1 MTPIL
6 TVFEL
11 ARADFLER
19 TRRASFLV
27 TLAGAA
33 ALAYT
38 VHVDVWTVLVAGRVP
53 APGPAATGILVAVV
67 TSTFLSLA
75 AYYVVRGTVERDL
88 RTGVGPI
95 LAATPAGR
103 LAYAAGKFVSN
114 AGVLGAMVLLLAALA
129 MGIEAARAG
138 GITPVGAWQVIAPS
152 LLITAPALAA
162 VAGVAVVFDSVP
174 WLQGTTGNVA
184 YFFLWT
190 GLLTFAGFDTGGAW
204 LDVTGVSLAFEA
216 LSDALRTA
224 VPGASAEGLTITA
237 NPAMGEDTASFAW
250 SGVPWTPAHLARRL
264 WWVAVGGLLSGVA
277 AASLRIFDPFGDRG
291 GLFGT
296 GGDEAAPS
304 DAGDVP
310 VPGDPADGPDA
321 IGTSTDGPGPIEVGV
336 SAVSDLAAPGTS
348 GPLVGFLRAVAGELR
363 LLLSGRR
370 WWWYVGL
377 AAVNVAALAVDADAV
392 AIPLL
397 AAWVL
402 PLPAWSE
409 LGCRE
414 RIRGTETLLFSGP
427 SPRLRQLPAQLAA
440 GVGVSLVAG
449 AVPLGRLAAAGGGSA
464 LAVAAVGALFVPALA
479 LCLGAWTGKEK
490 TFQAVYL
497 VLWYLGPVNEIP
509 ALDFMG
515 VTGRALEAGATPAF
529 AAATVVLAA
538 LAWLAR
544 SRRMR
549 AVA

>member
-1 MTPIL
+1 MTSIR
-6 TVFEL
+6 TVVAM

-38 VHVDVWTVLVAGRVP
+38 VHVDVWTVLVAGRAP
-53 APGPAATGILVAVV
+53 APGPAATGILVALV

-75 AYYVVRGTVERDL
+75 AFYVVRGTVERDL

-95 LAATPAGR
+95 LAAAPAGR
-103 LAYAAGKFVSN
+103 LAYAAGKFASN
-114 AGVLGAMVLLLAALA
+114 AAVLGAMVLLLAALA
-129 MGIEAARAG
+129 VGIEAARAG
-138 GITPVGAWQVIAPS
+138 GIGPIGAWRVIAPS
-152 LLITAPALAA
+152 LLITGPALAA

-174 WLQGTTGNVA
+174 WLRGTAGNVA

-237 NPAMGEDTASFAW
+237 NPEMGEDAALFAW

-264 WWVAVGGLLSGVA
+264 WWVGVGGVLSGVA
-277 AASLRIFDPFGDRG
+277 AASLRLFDPFGDRG
-291 GLFGT
+291 GLPEAGRD
-296 GGDEAAPS
+296 GNGAVDAGDEA
-304 DAGDVP
+304 G
-310 VPGDPADGPDA
+310 PGDSADGPDA
-321 IGTSTDGPGPIEVGV
+321 AGASTKGPGRSAVGV
-336 SAVSDLAAPGTS
+336 AAAADLAAPGPS
-348 GPLVGFLRAVAGELR
+348 GPLVGFARGVAGELR
-363 LLLSGRR
+363 LLLHGRP
-370 WWWYVGL
+370 WWWYAGL
-377 AAVNVAALAVDADAV
+377 AGANVAGLLVGPDAV

-414 RIRGTETLLFSGP
+414 RLQGTESLLFSGP

-440 GVGVSLVAG
+440 GLGVSLFAG
-449 AVPLGRLAAAGGGSA
+449 AVPLGRLAAGGGSA
-464 LAVAAVGALFVPALA
+464 LAAAVGALFVPALA

-490 TFQAVYL
+490 TFQAFYL
-497 VLWYLGPVNEIP
+497 VLWYVGPVNEVA

-515 VTGRALEAGATPAF
+515 VTGRAPEAGATPAF

-544 SRRMR
+544 GRRMR
-549 AVA
+549 AVG